1 MACRLKE
8 DLEAE
13 RGKLRKS
20 VAARLDLSA
29 PALTHLQDKH
39 HKMAVTCVAVS
50 PDGHSL
56 YTASKDKVC
65 PERLERGGPL
75 LTVKTE
81 VNGDLPSLRIT
92 EKGGGANF

>member
-1 MACRLKE
+1 MSPECCSLYATLPRCVCRLKE

-29 PALTHLQDKH
+29 PTLAHLQDKH

-65 PERLERGGPL
+65 PERLERGGPY
-75 LTVKTE
+75 
-81 VNGDLPSLRIT
+81 
-92 EKGGGANF
+92 